1 MGQSRL
7 GCPGLRERNII
18 IRCREITTGRETT
31 TAQEITTDH
40 DDTTMGRDEITTSDE
55 ITMRDEIQTTAT
67 MMIGRGM
74 DVPRGG
80 RFRVETAHPTKAR
93 LAEGGI
99 LRMVA
104 RPVTQYRAASVSR
117 IEGISP

>member
-1 MGQSRL
+1 M
-7 GCPGLRERNII
+7 GCPRLRERNII
-18 IRCREITTGRETT
+18 IRRREITTGRETT
-31 TAQEITTDH
+31 TAQEITT
-40 DDTTMGRDEITTSDE
+40 RAEITTSDDE
-55 ITMRDEIQTTAT
+55 NTTSDEIQTTAT

-80 RFRVETAHPTKAR
+80 RFRVEIAHPTKAR
-93 LAEGGI
+93 LVEGGI

-117 IEGISP
+117 IEDISP